1 MDMLWTLT
9 CGLGTA
15 LYIIIMIIPHTLASL
30 ITRSGDLSHIDARYW
45 ARWSLF
51 CANVKVRVEEE
62 ENLPQGPAI
71 YMPNHVSHFDVL
83 AILGY
88 LNVQFRWTVKK
99 ELFRIPL
106 FGLAMKRAGYIRID
120 RSDHQKAVQSM
131 EEAAEKIK
139 SGSSIV
145 IFPEGTRS
153 RDGNLQYPFKKGGFH
168 LALQSGVPVVPVAVL
183 GSRVVLPR
191 HSKKVTPGTI
201 TMRIGKPIDPQGHD
215 ISALMEEVYKAINQ
229 GLSRR

>member
-1 MDMLWTLT
+1 MLWTLT

-229 GLSRR
+229 GLSR

>member
-1 MDMLWTLT
+1 MLWTLT

-153 RDGNLQYPFKKGGFH
+153 RDGNLQYPFKRGGFH

>member
-1 MDMLWTLT
+1 MLWTLT

>member
-1 MDMLWTLT
+1 MLWTLT

-215 ISALMEEVYKAINQ
+215 VSALMEEVYKAINQ
-229 GLSRR
+229 GLSR

>member
-229 GLSRR
+229 GLSR

>member
-51 CANVKVRVEEE
+51 CANVKVRVEGE

-120 RSDHQKAVQSM
+120 RSDHQKAVKSM

-201 TMRIGKPIDPQGHD
+201 TMRIGKPIEPQGHD
-215 ISALMEEVYKAINQ
+215 VSALMEEVYKAINQ
-229 GLSRR
+229 GLSR

>member
-215 ISALMEEVYKAINQ
+215 VSALMEEVYKAINQ

>member
-1 MDMLWTLT
+1 MLWTLT

-215 ISALMEEVYKAINQ
+215 VSALMEEVYKAINQ

>member
-201 TMRIGKPIDPQGHD
+201 TMRIGKPIEPQGHD
-215 ISALMEEVYKAINQ
+215 VSALMEEVYKAINQ
-229 GLSRR
+229 GLSR

>member
-1 MDMLWTLT
+1 MLWTLT

-168 LALQSGVPVVPVAVL
+168 LALKSGVPVVPVAVL

-215 ISALMEEVYKAINQ
+215 VSALMEEVYKAINQ

>member
-215 ISALMEEVYKAINQ
+215 VSALMEEVYKAINQ
-229 GLSRR
+229 GLSR